1 VRLRIA
7 LMCLTLSACASPP
20 PLSSTPPTPPSD
32 AVIAGAVT
40 AIFTASKLPGTPEV
54 SPIRA
59 TALTEPGDWMLC
71 MKSSAA
77 DQPRR
82 YAIFF
87 ADNKH
92 IDNRIA
98 VAIDYCNTATYAP
111 RKK

>member
-1 VRLRIA
+1 MRLPTA
-7 LMCLTLSACASPP
+7 FMCLTLAACASPP

-32 AVIAGAVT
+32 AVVAAAVA

-71 MKSSAA
+71 MKSSAP

-87 ADNKH
+87 EDNKH
-92 IDNRIA
+92 INNRIA
-98 VAIDYCNTATYAP
+98 VGIDHCDKETYAP